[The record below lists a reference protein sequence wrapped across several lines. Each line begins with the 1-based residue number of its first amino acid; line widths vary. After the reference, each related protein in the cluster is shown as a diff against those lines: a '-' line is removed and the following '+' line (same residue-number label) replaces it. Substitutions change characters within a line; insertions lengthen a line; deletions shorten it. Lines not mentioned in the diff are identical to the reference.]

1 MRTGFPGL
9 RVRWPILACL
19 FGFAFVAYMQR
30 TSFSVAAEQMM
41 PQLGISQLQLG
52 WLMTIYLVPYTIL
65 QLPGGVFGQWLGA
78 RKALAYTGLL
88 GLVAAL
94 ATPLAPLLFTG
105 AALLLMLMLA
115 RFLLGVAHAPLFP
128 VSTGAIEAWFPV
140 GHWSFPNGLQ
150 VSGLQLGS
158 AAATPMIAFLMTT
171 YGWKN
176 ALVWTTLP
184 ALLLIALWSWYGRDR
199 PAQHP
204 LVSAA
209 ELAELGANESAP
221 AATRIT
227 MAEVWKV
234 LANRDVLLLAISYTI
249 MNYVF
254 YLLGSWCFLYLVQ
267 ERHLSVPQSGLL
279 GSLPFI
285 AAAIGAAVGGKW
297 ADRLALRFGLRNGY
311 RAIPL
316 VALPLAGVLLFLGV
330 KAANPFW
337 AVAAL
342 SLAYGAT
349 EMTEGP
355 YAAATTAVSR
365 ENAMA
370 AWGVVGTGGNLGGII
385 GTPIVGWLSSQ
396 HAWTAAFVTGAA
408 AAIVSGLMW
417 LWIDGSRA
425 MRAGPTVAHAH

>member
-1 MRTGFPGL
+1 MSARFPGL
-9 RVRWPILACL
+9 RVRWPILALL

-30 TSFSVAAEQMM
+30 TSFSVAAAQMM
-41 PQLGISQLQLG
+41 PDLGISQMQLG
-52 WLMTIYLVPYTIL
+52 WLMTGYLVTYTAL
-65 QLPGGVFGQWLGA
+65 QLPGGVFGQWIGA
-78 RKALAYTGLL
+78 RKALVIS
-88 GLVAAL
+88 GLVALIAAI

-105 AALLLMLMLA
+105 AALLGVLMLTRLV
-115 RFLLGVAHAPLFP
+115 LGIAHAPLFP
-128 VSTGAIEAWFPV
+128 VSTGAIESWFPV
-140 GHWSFPNGLQ
+140 GHWGFPNGLQ

-158 AAATPMIAFLMTT
+158 AAATPMIAFLMQT

-176 ALVWTTLP
+176 ALIWTSLP
-184 ALLLIALWSWYGRDR
+184 ALLLIGLWAWYGRDK
-199 PAQHP
+199 PSQHP
-204 LVSAA
+204 GVSAA
-209 ELAELGANESAP
+209 ELAELRNNDARA

-227 MAEVWKV
+227 LDDVLHV
-234 LANRDVLLLAISYTI
+234 LANRDVLLLTISYTI

-297 ADRLALRFGLRNGY
+297 SDRLAVRFGLRIGY

-316 VALPLAGVLLFLGV
+316 IALPLAGLLLFIGV
-330 KAANPFW
+330 ESASPFW

-342 SLAYGAT
+342 SLAYGVT

-365 ENAMA
+365 EDAMA

-385 GTPIVGWLSSQ
+385 GTPIVAWLSSQ
-396 HAWTAAFVTGAA
+396 HAWTAAFVTGTAA
-408 AAIVSGLMW
+408 AVVSGVMW
-417 LWIDGSRA
+417 LWIDGGRA
-425 MRAGPTVAHAH
+425 ISKKP

>member
-1 MRTGFPGL
+1 MRARFLRL

-30 TSFSVAAEQMM
+30 TSFSVAAAQMM
-41 PQLGISQLQLG
+41 PDLGISQIQLG
-52 WLMTIYLVPYTIL
+52 WLMTIYLVPYTAL
-65 QLPGGVFGQWLGA
+65 QLPGGLFGQWIGA
-78 RKALAYTGLL
+78 RKALVYSGLL
-88 GLVAAL
+88 GFIAAI
-94 ATPLAPLLFTG
+94 ATPLAPLVSAG
-105 AALLLMLMLA
+105 AALLAVLMLA
-115 RFLLGVAHAPLFP
+115 RLLLGVAHAPLFP
-128 VSTGAIEAWFPV
+128 VSTGAIESWFPV

-176 ALVWTTLP
+176 ALVWTALP
-184 ALLLIALWSWYGRDR
+184 ALLLIALWAWYGRDK

-204 LVSAA
+204 RVSAA
-209 ELAELGANESAP
+209 ELAELKGNESAP
-221 AATRIT
+221 AAARIT
-227 MAEVWKV
+227 FDEVLQV
-234 LANRDVLLLAISYTI
+234 LSNRDVLLLAISYTI

-254 YLLGSWCFLYLVQ
+254 YLLSSWCFLYLVQ

-297 ADRLALRFGLRNGY
+297 SDRLAVRFGLRIGY

-316 VALPLAGVLLFLGV
+316 VALPLAGVLLFVGV
-330 KAANPFW
+330 KAASPFW

-342 SLAYGAT
+342 SLAYGVT

-385 GTPIVGWLSSQ
+385 GTPIVAWLSSQ
-396 HAWTAAFVTGAA
+396 HAWTAAFITGAG

-425 MRAGPTVAHAH
+425 MKPAPSMAHGH